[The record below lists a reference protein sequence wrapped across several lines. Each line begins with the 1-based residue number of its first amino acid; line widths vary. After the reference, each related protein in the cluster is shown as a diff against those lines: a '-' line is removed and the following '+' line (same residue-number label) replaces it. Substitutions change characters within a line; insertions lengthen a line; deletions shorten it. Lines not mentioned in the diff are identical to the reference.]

1 MATYAVFGDIH
12 PSMCV
17 RIEDAELKAIA
28 TKLAIG
34 IKPENIRIEGKVFDG
49 SRDLGVA
56 DYVETPKGS
65 YSIINKRGQLYLAYE
80 GEEQV
85 PW

>member
-17 RIEDAELKAIA
+17 RIEDAELKTIA
-28 TKLAIG
+28 TKLALG

-49 SRDLGVA
+49 SRDLDVA
-56 DYVETPKGS
+56 DCVETPKGY
-65 YSIINKRGQLYLAYE
+65 YSVINKHGNLCLT
-80 GEEQV
+80 EEEI

>member
-12 PSMCV
+12 RSMCV
-17 RIEDAELKAIA
+17 RIEDTELKTIA
-28 TKLAIG
+28 TKLALG
-34 IKPENIRIEGKVFDG
+34 IKPGDIRIEGKVFDG

-56 DYVETPKGS
+56 NYIETPKGS
-65 YSIINKRGQLYLAYE
+65 YSIINKHGNLCLAKE
-80 GEEQV
+80 NI

>member
-1 MATYAVFGDIH
+1 MGTYAVFGDIH

-65 YSIINKRGQLYLAYE
+65 YSVINKHGNLCLA
-80 GEEQV
+80 EENI